1 MLVKNYG
8 IYKNVWQVV
17 DSGIKYKIE
26 NNFIASMGLAV
37 IMISIVQIFLFNY
50 GVKNLLI
57 ENYKVDG
64 FV

>member
-17 DSGIKYKIE
+17 DSGIKFKIE
-26 NNFIASMGLAV
+26 KNFIASIGLVV

-50 GVKNLLI
+50 GVKS
-57 ENYKVDG
+57 
-64 FV
+64 

>member
-1 MLVKNYG
+1 
-8 IYKNVWQVV
+8 
-17 DSGIKYKIE
+17 
-26 NNFIASMGLAV
+26 MGLAV